1 MAALGRLPCFNL
13 QVMAG
18 GNPGIYGAGQRPAQA
33 QRRGPA
39 SVCCPVTVSYPLDHV
54 FLIDLELIP
63 EGLRCMRD
71 QP

>member
-39 SVCCPVTVSYPLDHV
+39 SVVVPALSVTRSTTY
-54 FLIDLELIP
+54 FLLTSSPFRRAFLHA
-63 EGLRCMRD
+63 G
-71 QP
+71 